1 MNSNISISN
10 NNLIFESIS
19 NLNSITY
26 TFLDGIGEFSKK
38 YSLNLLKYENTIQLN
53 LLNSFGKGIDNSMKI
68 VFNILVNKKI
78 DIEFKEINPFY
89 IICIY
94 IENNKL
100 IIELKEKDNL
110 LSQQIEKNELRFYS
124 TNNLD
129 IVLRKMISIDSKY
142 HLSEYKINCKNQC
155 LTINDVIKKIK
166 NEAVRNQAWKVF
178 VKLYD
183 SDNNNVYV
191 EAKIKDFYE
200 SNKKEFEKESI
211 YYNNSYNSI
220 IYNELSN
227 EKEMVISNLLD
238 TEENIIVIFNH
249 LSEEINLYIC
259 IRNRQSNPF
268 DFRQM
273 KMFAA
278 VQNIIIIPKIELSK
292 LWMKNGDNMELLI
305 GKNIDSA
312 KFIEFDNSNSQK
324 YDYFNLSNELSYKF
338 YENGRNAIS
347 IYVKE
352 LVKDVDEK
360 TVKIA
365 VLGTC
370 FSRNAFNST
379 DFFNPNYKKYFNCV
393 FTQFHST
400 IGSLISKQ
408 APQQCIEVYSDSND
422 YKYIKTDMRK
432 TFFEELKIANPDY
445 LIIDLYADAMLQ
457 ELQLINESIITYNYM
472 IKEKFQIGDYVINW
486 GDKYKNEKEFFS
498 NWKKSIHIFME
509 KIKDIIPIENI
520 ILNRGRLSEK
530 YYNENGYLTE
540 FGTKDLIKRNNYY
553 WERLDNLFLSEFPN
567 ISCIDLTD
575 KEFYSVMDYPF
586 GFSFSHYESDY
597 YKLFLNE
604 LMKIIFLIR

>member
-1 MNSNISISN
+1 MDSNISISN

-19 NLNSITY
+19 NINSITY
-26 TFLDGIGEFSKK
+26 TFLDDIGEFSKK
-38 YSLNLLKYENTIQLN
+38 YSLNLLKCENTIQLN

-78 DIEFKEINPFY
+78 DIEFREINPFY
-89 IICIY
+89 IIFIY
-94 IENNKL
+94 NENNKL
-100 IIELKEKDNL
+100 IIELKEKNNL
-110 LSQQIEKNELRFYS
+110 LSQKIENNELCFYS
-124 TNNLD
+124 SNDID

-142 HLSEYKINCKNQC
+142 HLSEQKINCKNQC
-155 LTINDVIKKIK
+155 LTINEVVKKIK

-200 SNKKEFEKESI
+200 NNKNLFEKEYI

-227 EKEMVISNLLD
+227 EKEMVISKLLD
-238 TEENIIVIFNH
+238 TEENIIVIFNN

-268 DFRQM
+268 DFQEI
-273 KMFAA
+273 KMFSS

-292 LWMKNGDNMELLI
+292 LWMKNGDNIELLI
-305 GKNIDSA
+305 GKNLDSA
-312 KFIEFDNSNSQK
+312 KFIELDNSNSQK

-338 YENGRNAIS
+338 YKNGRNAIS

-352 LVKDVDEK
+352 LVKNVDEK

-400 IGSLISKQ
+400 IGSLISKP
-408 APQQCIEVYSDSND
+408 APQQCVEVYSDSND

-432 TFFEELKIANPDY
+432 TFFEELRIANPDY

-472 IKEKFQIGDYVINW
+472 IKEKFQIGDYVVNW
-486 GDKYKNEKEFFS
+486 GDKYKNEKEFFN
-498 NWKKSIHIFME
+498 NWKKSIHIFMG
-509 KIKDIIPIENI
+509 KIKDIIPVENI

-553 WERLDNLFLSEFPN
+553 WERLDNLFLSEFPD

-575 KEFYSVMDYPF
+575 KEFYSVIDYPF

-597 YKLFLNE
+597 YKSFLNE
-604 LMKIIFLIR
+604 LMNIIFLMK

>member
-110 LSQQIEKNELRFYS
+110 LSQQIENNELRFYS

-200 SNKKEFEKESI
+200 SNKKEFEKECI

-238 TEENIIVIFNH
+238 TEENIIVIF
-249 LSEEINLYIC
+249 
-259 IRNRQSNPF
+259 
-268 DFRQM
+268 
-273 KMFAA
+273 K
-278 VQNIIIIPKIELSK
+278 
-292 LWMKNGDNMELLI
+292 
-305 GKNIDSA
+305 
-312 KFIEFDNSNSQK
+312 
-324 YDYFNLSNELSYKF
+324 
-338 YENGRNAIS
+338 
-347 IYVKE
+347 
-352 LVKDVDEK
+352 
-360 TVKIA
+360 
-365 VLGTC
+365 
-370 FSRNAFNST
+370 
-379 DFFNPNYKKYFNCV
+379 
-393 FTQFHST
+393 
-400 IGSLISKQ
+400 
-408 APQQCIEVYSDSND
+408 
-422 YKYIKTDMRK
+422 
-432 TFFEELKIANPDY
+432 
-445 LIIDLYADAMLQ
+445 
-457 ELQLINESIITYNYM
+457 
-472 IKEKFQIGDYVINW
+472 
-486 GDKYKNEKEFFS
+486 
-498 NWKKSIHIFME
+498 
-509 KIKDIIPIENI
+509 
-520 ILNRGRLSEK
+520 
-530 YYNENGYLTE
+530 
-540 FGTKDLIKRNNYY
+540 
-553 WERLDNLFLSEFPN
+553 
-567 ISCIDLTD
+567 
-575 KEFYSVMDYPF
+575 
-586 GFSFSHYESDY
+586 
-597 YKLFLNE
+597 
-604 LMKIIFLIR
+604 

>member
-110 LSQQIEKNELRFYS
+110 LSQQIEKNELRVYS

-278 VQNIIIIPKIELSK
+278 VQNIVIIPKIELSK
-292 LWMKNGDNMELLI
+292 LWMKNGDSMELLI